1 MCLFGGA
8 DILIGRGIE
17 VNWCIMVTL
26 FCLQVWDARK
36 RRLLTEFKRHVY
48 GVQCC
53 AISPD
58 EKLVLSAD
66 IDSCINVRDP

>member
-1 MCLFGGA
+1 MHNGK
-8 DILIGRGIE
+8 I
-17 VNWCIMVTL
+17 VS
-26 FCLQVWDARK
+26 QVWDARK

-58 EKLVLSAD
+58 EKLILSAD
-66 IDSCINVRDP
+66 IDSCINVRHPSSTHALSTMHSLQ